1 MKNITTKKPKKTLIN
16 KMCDILINFQDKH
29 NLKPMCALESQI
41 SGNYKTEEQKEW
53 LERFGEVWDKVENRE
68 VA

>member
-1 MKNITTKKPKKTLIN
+1 MKDFKNRKFSLMN
-16 KMCDILINFQDKH
+16 YMCDILFNFYETN
-29 NLKPMCALESQI
+29 NLEHMCALESRMC
-41 SGNYKTEEQKEW
+41 GNYKTEEQREW